1 MLKDNSIPFDEWVYH
16 RREWGAYQIQTQ
28 VLDRFAV
35 EPNRERM
42 VSKTLVLIS
51 INKICLNLLIA
62 HTEDPNKTV
71 GISSQKSYWDRKSM
85 YKHGAL
91 SYTYLVK
98 TLNYLIDLKYVIKVS
113 SGYRD
118 RTNNVGKT
126 GRYRASQ
133 KLLDIFKADNF
144 TVQDIMMDKE
154 YAISQGI
161 ELRDKKPPATRSNP
175 NPKGKKKEFKYTS
188 ELQAMRSNIEYLNFA
203 LDKAHIDLFVSRE
216 EERLIKKQ
224 MTKKNKKDPNRARD
238 IPFTNKRLKRIFNE
252 DFTKGGRFY
261 GGFWQQIPKVWR
273 KRLTIYNSLTFE
285 QDFSFI
291 HFAILYKRVGIELTE
306 DPYELIGGDRTSN
319 KLSVNF
325 MLNAE
330 NKKKCILAMKEEDD
344 IKCPK
349 QFQSYNDYVEHIIK
363 VHEPIKEY
371 FFTGYG
377 KELQRADSDI
387 AEKVLMKLI
396 KQGIVCLPVHDSFVV
411 RNKDIAPLIQAMN
424 EASTE
429 YLGFRLFSEPK
440 VRPSIPINDIEQ
452 DTDYFIRRDRFL
464 ISTRG
469 TTGSVKQISIL

>member
-1 MLKDNSIPFDEWVYH
+1 MKIDNSIPFDEWVYH
-16 RREWGAYQIQTQ
+16 RKEWSAYLIQNQ

-42 VSKTLVLIS
+42 VSRNSVLTS

-71 GISSQKSYWDRKSM
+71 GISSQKSYWDRKSI
-85 YKHGAL
+85 YKHPAI

-98 TLNYLIDLKYVIKVS
+98 TLNYLIELEYVIRVRR
-113 SGYRD
+113 GYRD
-118 RTNNVGKT
+118 RTSNDGKT
-126 GRYRASQ
+126 GRYKASK
-133 KLLDIFKADNF
+133 KLLDTFKADEF

-161 ELRDKKPPATRSNP
+161 ELRGKKPPATKNNP
-175 NPKGKKKEFKYTS
+175 SPKGKKQEFELTS
-188 ELQAMRSNIEYLNFA
+188 ELEAMRGNVEFLNFA
-203 LDKAHIDLFVSRE
+203 LDKTHIDLFVSKE
-216 EERLIKKQ
+216 EEQEIKKH
-224 MTKKNKKDPNRARD
+224 MTKKNKEDPNRARD

-261 GGFWQQIPKVWR
+261 GGFWQQIPKAWR

-285 QDFSFI
+285 QDYSFI
-291 HFAILYKRVGIELTE
+291 HFAMLYKKVGIELTE

-330 NKKKCILAMKEEDD
+330 NRKQCIAAMKNEED

-349 QFQSYNDYVEHIIK
+349 SFQSYDKYVDHIIK

-387 AEKVLMKLI
+387 AEKVLVKLLNR
-396 KQGIVCLPVHDSFVV
+396 GIVCLPVHDSFVV
-411 RNKDIAPLIQAMN
+411 RNQDIVPLIRAMN

-440 VRPSIPINDIEQ
+440 VRPPIPIDEVHS
-452 DTDYFIRRDRFL
+452 DTNYFERRDNFL
-464 ISTRG
+464 MSTRG
-469 TTGSVKQISIL
+469 YVDDVKEISVI